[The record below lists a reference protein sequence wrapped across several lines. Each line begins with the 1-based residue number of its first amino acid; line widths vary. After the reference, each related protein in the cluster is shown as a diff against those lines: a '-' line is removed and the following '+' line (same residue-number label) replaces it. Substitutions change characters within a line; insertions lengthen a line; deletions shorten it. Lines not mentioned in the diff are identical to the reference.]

1 MEVNRADLRIQPGAK
16 HPAKGK
22 TPRAPRSVWG
32 FGAGCSPG
40 GSDPGLLGCRVLAER
55 VPCGACRAASEISHR
70 RCCGNGGKTHFLAA
84 HRLPCRKRARS
95 TGRPLGAPGFLGGTQ
110 HAHGPTDPIVGLGER
125 RYPKWHRPLPGGCE
139 RHPLNQPSATGCPVP
154 LGAPP
159 PAPRPRVSCGICD
172 PAACPGSPR
181 DPKQIC
187 GVSQGPAA
195 GTSALVLGCGWGK
208 EKGFIKTPTVLAS
221 C

>member
-1 MEVNRADLRIQPGAK
+1 MEVNRVDLRRQPGAK
-16 HPAKGK
+16 RPAKGK
-22 TPRAPRSVWG
+22 KPRAPRSVWG

-95 TGRPLGAPGFLGGTQ
+95 TGRPLGAPGFSGGTQ
-110 HAHGPTDPIVGLGER
+110 DAHGPTDPIVGLGEL
-125 RYPKWHRPLPGGCE
+125 RYPKWHRPLPGGCQ

-159 PAPRPRVSCGICD
+159 RHLAPVSPVGSVILLHARDLLGI
-172 PAACPGSPR
+172 PNRSVGSAR
-181 DPKQIC
+181 DLQL
-187 GVSQGPAA
+187 GHQRLFWGA
-195 GTSALVLGCGWGK
+195 GGGKKKVL
-208 EKGFIKTPTVLAS
+208 
-221 C
+221 